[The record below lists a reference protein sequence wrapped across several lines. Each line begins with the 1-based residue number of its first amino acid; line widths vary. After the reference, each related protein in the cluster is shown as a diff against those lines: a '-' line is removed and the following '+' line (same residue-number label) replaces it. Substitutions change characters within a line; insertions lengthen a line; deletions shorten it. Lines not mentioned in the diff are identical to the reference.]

1 MFDQLHM
8 GFRVFR
14 AHSRLRKQIEAAALY
29 LNIFAVLKWQIEEHL
44 VGFWK
49 LLIQAF
55 LNGRL
60 GDRERFR
67 ILGEGRGT
75 AAVKISRKLI
85 ENNNE
90 SQRALRR
97 LRPMI
102 QFTRRGA
109 LMRFTKMSANLRV
122 EIVAVLPPFRA
133 HLLFDDILKPKIEY
147 CADLLVHCYHPA
159 RHKFLL

>member
-8 GFRVFR
+8 GFRVIR
-14 AHSRLRKQIEAAALY
+14 AHSRLREQIEAAALY

-67 ILGEGRGT
+67 IFGERRGT
-75 AAVKISRKLI
+75 AAVEISRKLI
-85 ENNNE
+85 EDNNE
-90 SQRALRR
+90 SQRAFRR

-102 QFTRRGA
+102 HFTRRGA
-109 LMRFTKMSANLRV
+109 LIRFTKISANLRV
-122 EIVAVLPPFRA
+122 EIFAALPPFRA
-133 HLLFDDILKPKIEY
+133 HLPFDNTVEPKIEY
-147 CADLLVHCYHPA
+147 RADLLVHCHHPA

>member
-1 MFDQLHM
+1 M

-14 AHSRLRKQIEAAALY
+14 AHSRLREQIEAAALY

-49 LLIQAF
+49 SLIPAI

-75 AAVKISRKLI
+75 ATGEISRKLI
-85 ENNNE
+85 EDNNE
-90 SQRALRR
+90 SQRAFRR
-97 LRPMI
+97 LCPMI

-109 LMRFTKMSANLRV
+109 LMRFTKMSANLRG
-122 EIVAVLPPFRA
+122 EIVALLPPFKA
-133 HLLFDDILKPKIEY
+133 HLPFDNTVEPKIEY
-147 CADLLVHCYHPA
+147 RADLLVHSHHPA